1 MAARNVTADQIVLWQ
16 FWMVFNELSP
26 QSNTPVIPISVKI
39 PERIGRLPGGTGTR
53 GNVNPEPGAQEPYS
67 SQKHQLITKYAQ
79 RKSVTG

>member
-39 PERIGRLPGGTGTR
+39 PERVGGLPGGLERAGT
-53 GNVNPEPGAQEPYS
+53 
-67 SQKHQLITKYAQ
+67 
-79 RKSVTG
+79 